1 MDSKKQEINNLL
13 KKLISLINDLEK
25 KEEVVNIIRK
35 DVSEYTEAEL
45 KLFNDLKG
53 KLNVDVDV
61 VRKVMDRVDV
71 VYKKAE
77 NYIVTKPLYEEF
89 EKFTENKQ

>member
-89 EKFTENKQ
+89 EKFTENNQ